1 MCPLSGIAG
10 FFIVPLAGGF
20 VVRATMKPTDTVK
33 DLAYKGALIHAAV
46 ATAAGFMSKR
56 LGGKASD
63 FAVGGMWGSGVGAAS
78 LAALPSLS
86 PDYAKESALPRPA
99 VSGLKDGEN
108 LKRVVRLLTGASGA

>member
-1 MCPLSGIAG
+1 MCPLAGIAG

-78 LAALPSLS
+78 LAAFRRSRRTTRKS
-86 PDYAKESALPRPA
+86 PPFLDRRFP
-99 VSGLKDGEN
+99 V
-108 LKRVVRLLTGASGA
+108 